1 MTQTVWVVTCGEYP
15 KQAYWQKENAYHEVK
30 EGDAVCL
37 GYHDATEVVVFDEE
51 FNLNDEQHRVMQK
64 YCDKY
69 LEPYP
74 LFDCLQLMFTDEGL
88 SDCEYAKTAKAF
100 IEWTIEENEEDGE

>member
-1 MTQTVWVVTCGEYP
+1 MTKTVWVVTCEDTP

-30 EGDAVCL
+30 EGDEVCL

-51 FNLNDEQHRVMQK
+51 FILNDKQHQVLRK
-64 YCDKY
+64 YRDKY

-74 LFDCLQLMFTDEGL
+74 LFDCLQLMFSDEGL
-88 SDCEYAKTAKAF
+88 SDDEYAKTAKTF
-100 IEWTIEENEEDGE
+100 IEWVIEEDGE

>member
-1 MTQTVWVVTCGEYP
+1 MTKTVWVVTCGDTP
-15 KQAYWQKENAYHEVK
+15 KQAYWQKKNADHEVK
-30 EGDAVCL
+30 EGDEVCL
-37 GYHDATEVVVFDEE
+37 AYHDATEVVIFDEE
-51 FNLNDEQHRVMQK
+51 FILNDKQHRVMQK

-88 SDCEYAKTAKAF
+88 SDGDYAKTAKAF
-100 IEWTIEENEEDGE
+100 IEWTIEEDGE